1 MTDREQ
7 RLLEIA
13 KEVINDNKDIGAKLT
28 GSLMLSVM
36 NIDKRRE
43 ASDIDILCDELCEKG
58 VGYPVV
64 PKGFKNP
71 IRKGFKSVVNAI
83 QFVNDE
89 GIKLEFMFSNEK
101 SKVINSVACGE
112 LLGMIEAKKRYIRE
126 DKNIYSFLK
135 HAKDLIY
142 LFSNNSKLWD
152 KD

>member
-13 KEVINDNKDIGAKLT
+13 KKVINDNKDIGAKLT
-28 GSLMLSVM
+28 GSLMLAVM

-43 ASDIDILCDELCEKG
+43 ASDIDILCNTLCEQG
-58 VGYPVV
+58 AGYPVV
-64 PKGFKNP
+64 PKEFKKPIIDGF
-71 IRKGFKSVVNAI
+71 RSAVNAI

-89 GIKLEFMFSNEK
+89 GIKLEFMYSNEK
-101 SKVINSVACGE
+101 STVINGVACGE
-112 LLGMIEAKKRYIRE
+112 LLRMIEAKKKYIRE
-126 DKNIYSFLK
+126 DKNIDSFLK